1 MKRGW
6 WPRGGAQWCGKGTG
20 LCSGCARR
28 VCHAVLSPTVPYCAI
43 PLCAVPHCAP
53 LCHTVPYRFVL
64 CPTVPCCP
72 HRVDQPCPRGWWGH
86 PTCGPCSCDV
96 TKGFDPDC
104 NKTTGECRCKVSA
117 PHHPTL
123 RPHPAQ
129 PRRPTVPP
137 QENHY
142 RPAGSDTCLLC
153 DCYPTGSL
161 SRLCDATSGQCPCKP
176 GVIGRHCDRCDN
188 PFAEV
193 TVSGCEG
200 G

>member
-1 MKRGW
+1 MRT
-6 WPRGGAQWCGKGTG
+6 GGAQRLWKGRGGHGKGSWKGDGGHVGAQRRGEGVGLRTG
-20 LCSGCARR
+20 CR
-28 VCHAVLSPTVPYCAI
+28 AVPCRAI
-43 PLCAVPHCAP
+43 LLCAVLPTQGGPAVPAGLVGTPHLRP
-53 LCHTVPYRFVL
+53 LQLRRHQRLRPRLQQDDRRVPLQGER
-64 CPTVPCCP
+64 PPPSPPC
-72 HRVDQPCPRGWWGH
+72 
-86 PTCGPCSCDV
+86 
-96 TKGFDPDC
+96 
-104 NKTTGECRCKVSA
+104 
-117 PHHPTL
+117 
-123 RPHPAQ
+123 PHPAQ
-129 PRRPTVPP
+129 PRRPPVSP

-200 G
+200 E

>member
-1 MKRGW
+1 MGRA
-6 WPRGGAQWCGKGTG
+6 R
-20 LCSGCARR
+20 GCA
-28 VCHAVLSPTVPYCAI
+28 VAAHGGCAT
-43 PLCAVPHCAP
+43 PCCAP
-53 LCHTVPYRFVL
+53 LCHTMPYRFVL

-123 RPHPAQ
+123 RPRPAQ